1 MKTSTKRPNI
11 VLIVVD
17 DAGFMDFGGYG
28 GEALTP
34 NIDQIA
40 SADIRFTNYH
50 TSPLCAPSRAMLLTG
65 LDNHRTGIAT
75 IPEVLTEQQA
85 ELPGYSM
92 SFVDGV
98 KTVADKLKQSG
109 YQTYMTGKWHLG
121 SGAGDLPDSHGF
133 DRSFALDA
141 SGADNWEQK
150 SYVPYYDH
158 APWYEDGEPAT
169 LPEDFYSSRFIVDK
183 MIDYLKSGDVDQPF
197 FSYLA
202 FQAIHIPVQ
211 APREYIDHY
220 EGVYLDGWDA
230 LLQRRFQKAKEL
242 GLISESA
249 DTPVMNDALRP
260 WDSLSE
266 DRQAWFERA
275 MMVNAG
281 MLEAMDFHIG
291 RLVDFLMSTNQFDNT
306 VFIITSDNGPEF
318 SFPSEFL
325 SFRLWMFQNGYSDD
339 IDRLGQKGSMVAIG
353 PEWASAAS
361 SPGNLFKFYAA
372 EGGTHVP
379 LIVAGPGVK
388 KQPFNDARA
397 FVTDV
402 TPTILDLS
410 GVAPE
415 VRDSG
420 EPMIGHSLGPLL
432 RGEKASV
439 YSRETPVG
447 MEVSGNAAL
456 FKGEFK
462 LTKNTLPHGDGS
474 WRLHQLSNDPAERVD
489 LSATNPEK
497 KAEML
502 KDYHAYESA
511 MGVLPVSEGFDIN
524 ERLKKNL
531 TNQWIKHNS
540 LRLIGI
546 LLGILIVGGFVAR
559 TWVHQRARL

>member
-40 SADIRFTNYH
+40 SAGIRFTNYH

-158 APWYEDGEPAT
+158 APWYEDGEPVT

>member
-1 MKTSTKRPNI
+1 M
-11 VLIVVD
+11 
-17 DAGFMDFGGYG
+17 
-28 GEALTP
+28 
-34 NIDQIA
+34 
-40 SADIRFTNYH
+40 
-50 TSPLCAPSRAMLLTG
+50 
-65 LDNHRTGIAT
+65 
-75 IPEVLTEQQA
+75 
-85 ELPGYSM
+85 
-92 SFVDGV
+92 
-98 KTVADKLKQSG
+98 
-109 YQTYMTGKWHLG
+109 
-121 SGAGDLPDSHGF
+121 
-133 DRSFALDA
+133 
-141 SGADNWEQK
+141 
-150 SYVPYYDH
+150 
-158 APWYEDGEPAT
+158 
-169 LPEDFYSSRFIVDK
+169 
-183 MIDYLKSGDVDQPF
+183 
-197 FSYLA
+197 
-202 FQAIHIPVQ
+202 
-211 APREYIDHY
+211 
-220 EGVYLDGWDA
+220 
-230 LLQRRFQKAKEL
+230 
-242 GLISESA
+242 
-249 DTPVMNDALRP
+249 
-260 WDSLSE
+260 
-266 DRQAWFERA
+266 
-275 MMVNAG
+275 
-281 MLEAMDFHIG
+281 
-291 RLVDFLMSTNQFDNT
+291 
-306 VFIITSDNGPEF
+306 
-318 SFPSEFL
+318 
-325 SFRLWMFQNGYSDD
+325 
-339 IDRLGQKGSMVAIG
+339 
-353 PEWASAAS
+353 
-361 SPGNLFKFYAA
+361 
-372 EGGTHVP
+372 P

-456 FKGEFK
+456 FRGEFK